1 MFPRGG
7 NDPESRYLGGTSIEG
22 EGYGPQLQ
30 APRFTTQPSSSG
42 SIVSEGRT
50 KILQCHALGYPQPTY
65 RWLKDGIPIGDFS
78 SSQYYRLQKTRRED
92 AGSYQ
97 CIAKNDAGSI
107 FSEKIDVE
115 VYMGIFENTTLGH
128 ITVTSGHPAIFDLPP
143 IESQPPP
150 SVMWQT
156 VEGPLNYDIKYAVTK
171 SNQLI
176 ILSADEDDRKAY
188 RARAINTQLGK
199 EENSAFIQLNVSG
212 DPYVEV
218 APEIV
223 VHPQDMKVKRG
234 EQVAVLE
241 CIANARP
248 LHELE
253 TLWLKDGI
261 PIENAGVPHTL
272 NDPWNRSLSLLA
284 ANLTHSGEYT
294 CQVRLRSGG
303 YDTVTV
309 SAKVEVLEA
318 PTFFTQ
324 MRTETFGEFGALV
337 TLPCDVVGDPMPVMK
352 WYKNAELIDTN
363 DGKYTL
369 QEDNS
374 LIIKKLTLEDAAMF
388 QCLASNEAGE
398 KSAYTWLRVKSAMD
412 NHDKGLL
419 PPPLKETATT
429 TTSTTNSR
437 HSVRRMSTANNNR
450 PNTIAVHF
458 VEKCKSWSSQGYVRS
473 LLQRFKRLAQPRIIQ
488 RVRASSSH
496 SSMSTGY
503 RRKDFR
509 FGMGAKSYLS

>member
-1 MFPRGG
+1 MEECER
-7 NDPESRYLGGTSIEG
+7 R
-22 EGYGPQLQ
+22 LQ
-30 APRFTTQPSSSG
+30 KSKFVLFHNNNNNSG
-42 SIVSEGRT
+42 SSYYN
-50 KILQCHALGYPQPTY
+50 CHYEVPSKFNLWITFGVWLLLSLIGSCYCSGYPQPTY

-107 FSEKIDVE
+107 FSEKIDIE
-115 VYMGIFENTTLGH
+115 VAYMGIFENTTLGH
-128 ITVTSGHPAIFDLPP
+128 LTVTSGHPAIFDLPT
-143 IESQPPP
+143 IESQPSP

-261 PIENAGVPHTL
+261 PIESAGVAHTL
-272 NDPWNRSLSLLA
+272 NDPWNRSLSLLSV
-284 ANLTHSGEYT
+284 NLTHSGEYT

-309 SAKVEVLEA
+309 SAKVEVLEP

-337 TLPCDVVGDPMPVMK
+337 TLTCDVVGDPMPVVK
-352 WYKNAELIDTN
+352 WYKNAEPIEAN
-363 DGKYTL
+363 DGKYTF

-374 LIIKKLTLEDAAMF
+374 LIIKKLTLEDGAMF

-398 KSAYTWLRVKSAMD
+398 RSAYTWLRVKC
-412 NHDKGLL
+412 L
-419 PPPLKETATT
+419 PPKTPTPTT
-429 TTSTTNSR
+429 TITHTK
-437 HSVRRMSTANNNR
+437 HIELRMTTANNNR
-450 PNTIAVHF
+450 PNAIPLHF
-458 VEKCKSWSSQGYVRS
+458 VEKRKSSSSSSSSSQGYVRS
-473 LLQRFKRLAQPRIIQ
+473 LLHRFKRLAQPRIL
-488 RVRASSSH
+488 RVRASSTH
-496 SSMSTGY
+496 SGMGTGY

-509 FGMGAKSYLS
+509 FGMGYLS